1 MQAVDPLAPLLPPI
15 TDMGSASP
23 AQWRRLA
30 EMQRSVSTAD
40 RVIDLL
46 VLANARSDG
55 FEVTQL
61 AHCLQVATRAERAGA
76 DDEVV
81 IAALVHDVAK
91 AIPHSDHGA
100 LAAAMLRPHVR
111 PDVVEVIRTHA
122 AFQRRYT
129 HRYLGGSAEARQRY
143 RRTRWFGLAE
153 QFCEWDRAS
162 FDPAYDTFPLAY
174 FEPRLRRTF
183 EVTRPGDGRRTGI
196 RTQVRRIRSAV
207 SEVLGLG

>member
-1 MQAVDPLAPLLPPI
+1 MQALDPLAPFLPPI

-23 AQWRRLA
+23 GQWRQLA
-30 EMQRSVSTAD
+30 EVQRSVSTAD
-40 RVIDLL
+40 RVLDLL
-46 VLANARSDG
+46 VLANTRSDG
-55 FEVTQL
+55 FDVTQL
-61 AHCLQVATRAERAGA
+61 THCLQVATRAERAGA

-111 PDVVEVIRTHA
+111 PEVVEVIRTHA

-129 HRYLGGSAEARQRY
+129 HHYLGGSAEARRRY
-143 RRTRWFGLAE
+143 RREPWFGLAE

-162 FDPAYDTFPLAY
+162 FDPAYDTLPLAH

-183 EVTRPGDGRRTGI
+183 DTTEPRRGRRTGI
-196 RTQVRRIRSAV
+196 GTRVRRIRSAV
-207 SEVLGLG
+207 CEVLGLG